1 MFFLSLLQ
9 RKHPMKISIHKKI
22 LTVLL
27 LSIHFL
33 FSSCQSS
40 SDSNIPTIGFIDYVE
55 DATLAQARTGFYDA
69 LEQAGYTE
77 DSNTLKIIYR
87 NAQGDQAVLLQA
99 VDYIISQQPTFIATN
114 TTLST
119 INTVQR
125 TKEIPIF
132 MMVAPRP
139 DIAGLTNKSGENP
152 PNLFGVYETLDYIDT
167 SAALIQQLFPAA
179 KKVGTIYSASES
191 QSIDGLNRLKAS
203 CEKMGIE
210 LEAIPV
216 TNSSETLLITES
228 LLSKNIDV
236 FFALPDN
243 VIFSSF
249 ETVVKSCN
257 DKNIPILT
265 SEAGLVSRG
274 ALASF
279 GADMYQWGFQAG
291 AQAARFLKEKS
302 TKDLPPQIV
311 QVRKKVMNVQGAKQ
325 FKIVPD
331 STFTLHYP

>member
-1 MFFLSLLQ
+1 MKKGNSL
-9 RKHPMKISIHKKI
+9 PIAVF
-22 LTVLL
+22 VLL
-27 LSIHFL
+27 TLNFLLSA
-33 FSSCQSS
+33 CQS
-40 SDSNIPTIGFIDYVE
+40 NTPKNVPVIGFIDYVE

-69 LEQAGYTE
+69 LKISGYSE

-99 VDYIISQQPTFIATN
+99 VDYIISQQPMFIATN

-125 TKEIPIF
+125 NKETPIF

-139 DIAGLTNKSGENP
+139 DIAGLTNKAGEYP
-152 PNLFGVYETLDYIDT
+152 PNLFGAYETLDYIDT
-167 SAALIQQLFPAA
+167 SAALIQQLFPTT

-191 QSIDGLNRLKAS
+191 QSIDALNRLKAS

-216 TNSSETLLITES
+216 TNSSETQLITES

-257 DKNIPILT
+257 DKNIPIIT

-279 GADMYQWGFQAG
+279 GADMYQWGYQAG
-291 AQAARFLKEKS
+291 VQAALYLKEKS
-302 TKDLPPQIV
+302 TKNLQPQLVNI
-311 QVRKKVMNVQGAKQ
+311 RKKVMNAQGAKQ
-325 FKIVPD
+325 FNIVPD
-331 STFTLHYP
+331 STFTLLSP

>member
-1 MFFLSLLQ
+1 MKKINGSRIIILVLLSLNF
-9 RKHPMKISIHKKI
+9 
-22 LTVLL
+22 L
-27 LSIHFL
+27 LSA
-33 FSSCQSS
+33 CQSNRPK
-40 SDSNIPTIGFIDYVE
+40 DVPVIGFIDFVE

-69 LEQAGYTE
+69 LKISGYSE
-77 DSNTLKIIYR
+77 DRGTLKIIYR

-99 VDYIISQQPTFIATN
+99 VDYIISQQPIFIATN

-139 DIAGLTNKSGENP
+139 DIAGLTNKAGENP
-152 PNLFGVYETLDYIDT
+152 INLFGIYETLDYIDT
-167 SAALIQQLFPAA
+167 SAALIQQLFPAS

-191 QSIDGLNRLKAS
+191 QSIDALNRLKAS
-203 CEKMGIE
+203 CEKMGIA

-216 TNSSETLLITES
+216 TNSSETQLITES

-257 DKNIPILT
+257 DKNIPIIT

-279 GADMYQWGFQAG
+279 GADMYQWGYQAG
-291 AQAARFLKEKS
+291 VQAANYLKKKTTDNLKPE
-302 TKDLPPQIV
+302 IV
-311 QVRKKVMNVQGAKQ
+311 RVRKKVMNQLVAQE

-331 STFTLHYP
+331 SSFTLLTK

>member
-1 MFFLSLLQ
+1 MKKINGSRIIILVLLSLNF
-9 RKHPMKISIHKKI
+9 
-22 LTVLL
+22 L
-27 LSIHFL
+27 LSA
-33 FSSCQSS
+33 CQSNRPK
-40 SDSNIPTIGFIDYVE
+40 DVPVIGFIDFVE

-69 LEQAGYTE
+69 LKISGYSE
-77 DSNTLKIIYR
+77 DRGTLKIIYR

-99 VDYIISQQPTFIATN
+99 VDYIISQQPIFIATN

-125 TKEIPIF
+125 TKENPIF

-139 DIAGLTNKSGENP
+139 DIAGLTNKAGENP
-152 PNLFGVYETLDYIDT
+152 PNLFGVYETLEYIDT
-167 SAALIQQLFPAA
+167 SAALIQQLFPST

-191 QSIDGLNRLKAS
+191 QSIDALNRLKAS
-203 CEKMGIE
+203 CKKMGIE

-216 TNSSETLLITES
+216 TNSSETQLITES

-236 FFALPDN
+236 FFALPYN

-257 DKNIPILT
+257 DKNIPIIT
-265 SEAGLVSRG
+265 SEAGLVSRR

-279 GADMYQWGFQAG
+279 GADMYQWGFQSG
-291 AQAARFLKEKS
+291 VQAAQFLKEKS
-302 TKDLPPQIV
+302 TKNLQPQLV
-311 QVRKKVMNVQGAKQ
+311 NNRKKVMNEQVAKQ
-325 FKIVPD
+325 FKITPD
-331 STFTLHYP
+331 SSFTVLTQ

>member
-1 MFFLSLLQ
+1 M
-9 RKHPMKISIHKKI
+9 KKI
-22 LTVLL
+22 NGSRIIILVLL
-27 LSIHFL
+27 SFNFLLSA
-33 FSSCQSS
+33 CQSNRPK
-40 SDSNIPTIGFIDYVE
+40 DVPVIGFIDFVE

-69 LEQAGYTE
+69 LKVSGYSE
-77 DSNTLKIIYR
+77 DRGTLKIIYR

-99 VDYIISQQPTFIATN
+99 VDYVISQQPTFIATN

-125 TKEIPIF
+125 NKEIPIF

-139 DIAGLTNKSGENP
+139 DIAGLTNKAGENP
-152 PNLFGVYETLDYIDT
+152 PNLFGVYATLDYIDT
-167 SAALIQQLFPAA
+167 SAALIQQLFPSA

-191 QSIDGLNRLKAS
+191 QSIDALNRLKAS

-216 TNSSETLLITES
+216 TNSSETQLITES

-257 DKNIPILT
+257 DKNIPIIT

-279 GADMYQWGFQAG
+279 GADMYQWGFQSG
-291 AQAARFLKEKS
+291 VQAAQFLKEKS
-302 TKDLPPQIV
+302 TKNLQPQLV
-311 QVRKKVMNVQGAKQ
+311 NNRKKVMNEQVAKQ
-325 FKIVPD
+325 FKITPD
-331 STFTLHYP
+331 SSFTVLTQ

>member
-1 MFFLSLLQ
+1 
-9 RKHPMKISIHKKI
+9 MKIPSPKTI
-22 LTVLL
+22 LSVLL
-27 LSIHFL
+27 ISIYFL
-33 FSSCQSS
+33 LASCNATQ
-40 SDSNIPTIGFIDYVE
+40 DKNIPTIAFIDYVE

-69 LEQAGYTE
+69 LKQAGYSE

-99 VDYIISQQPTFIATN
+99 VDYVISQQPVLIATN

-125 TKEIPIF
+125 NKEIPVF

-139 DIAGLTNKSGENP
+139 DIAGLTNKAGENP
-152 PNLFGVYETLDYIDT
+152 PNLFGVYETLEYIDT
-167 SAALIQQLFPAA
+167 SAALIQQLFPSA

-191 QSIDGLNRLKAS
+191 QSIDALNRLKAS
-203 CEKMGIE
+203 CEKMGIL

-216 TNSSETLLITES
+216 TNSSETQLITES
-228 LLSKNIDV
+228 LLSKDIDV

-249 ETVVKSCN
+249 ETVVKSCK
-257 DKNIPILT
+257 DKNIPIIT

-291 AQAARFLKEKS
+291 VQAAIFLKEKS
-302 TKDLPPQIV
+302 TKDLQPQLVNI
-311 QVRKKVMNVQGAKQ
+311 RKRVMNIQVAKQ
-325 FKIVPD
+325 FNISPD
-331 STFTLHYP
+331 STFTVLSP

>member
-1 MFFLSLLQ
+1 
-9 RKHPMKISIHKKI
+9 MKKGKNTLIAIF
-22 LTVLL
+22 VL
-27 LSIHFL
+27 LSINFL
-33 FSSCQSS
+33 ISACQSHT
-40 SDSNIPTIGFIDYVE
+40 PTDAPVIGFIDYVE
-55 DATLAQARTGFYDA
+55 DATLAKARQGFYNA
-69 LEQAGYTE
+69 LKASGYSE
-77 DSNTLKIIYR
+77 DNNTLKIIYR

-99 VDYIISQQPTFIATN
+99 VDYIISQTPTFIATN

-125 TKEIPIF
+125 NRTIPVF

-139 DIAGLTNKSGENP
+139 DIAGLTNKAGENP

-167 SAALIQQLFPAA
+167 SAALIQQLFLAT

-191 QSIDGLNRLKAS
+191 QSIDALNRLKAG

-216 TNSSETLLITES
+216 TNSSETQLITES

-257 DKNIPILT
+257 DKNIPIIT

-279 GADMYQWGFQAG
+279 GADMYQWGYQSG
-291 AQAARFLKEKS
+291 EQAAKFLKEKS
-302 TKDLPPQIV
+302 TKNLQPQLVNI
-311 QVRKKVMNVQGAKQ
+311 RKKVMNQLVAQQ
-325 FKIVPD
+325 FKIIPD
-331 STFTLHYP
+331 SSFTLLSP

>member
-1 MFFLSLLQ
+1 
-9 RKHPMKISIHKKI
+9 MKKRNGSPIAV
-22 LTVLL
+22 LVLL
-27 LSIHFL
+27 IINFLLSA
-33 FSSCQSS
+33 CQSNTS
-40 SDSNIPTIGFIDYVE
+40 KNVPVIGFIDFVE

-69 LEQAGYTE
+69 LKASGYSE

-99 VDYIISQQPTFIATN
+99 VDYIISQQPIFIATN

-139 DIAGLTNKSGENP
+139 DIAGLTNKAGENP

-167 SAALIQQLFPAA
+167 SAALIQQLFPSA

-191 QSIDGLNRLKAS
+191 QSIDALNRLKAS
-203 CEKMGIE
+203 CKKMGIE

-216 TNSSETLLITES
+216 TNSSETQLITES

-257 DKNIPILT
+257 DKNIPIIT

-279 GADMYQWGFQAG
+279 GADMYQWGFQSG
-291 AQAARFLKEKS
+291 VQAAQFFKEKS
-302 TKDLPPQIV
+302 TKNLQPQLVNI
-311 QVRKKVMNVQGAKQ
+311 RKKVMNQLVAQQ

-331 STFTLHYP
+331 STFTLLTK

>member
-1 MFFLSLLQ
+1 MKKRNGSPIAVLVLLSLNF
-9 RKHPMKISIHKKI
+9 
-22 LTVLL
+22 L
-27 LSIHFL
+27 LSA
-33 FSSCQSS
+33 CQTNTPK
-40 SDSNIPTIGFIDYVE
+40 DIPVIGFIDFVE

-69 LEQAGYTE
+69 LKISGYSE
-77 DSNTLKIIYR
+77 DRGTLKIIYR
-87 NAQGDQAVLLQA
+87 NAQGDQSVLLQA

-139 DIAGLTNKSGENP
+139 DIAGLTNKAGENP

-167 SAALIQQLFPAA
+167 SAALIQQLFPTI

-191 QSIDGLNRLKAS
+191 QSIDALNRLKAS
-203 CEKMGIE
+203 CKKMGIE

-216 TNSSETLLITES
+216 TNSSETQLITES

-257 DKNIPILT
+257 DKNIPIIT

-279 GADMYQWGFQAG
+279 GADMYQWGYQSG
-291 AQAARFLKEKS
+291 VQAAQFLKLKS
-302 TKDLPPQIV
+302 TKNLQPQLVNI
-311 QVRKKVMNVQGAKQ
+311 RKKVMNEQVAKQ

-331 STFTLHYP
+331 SSFTLLTP

>member
-1 MFFLSLLQ
+1 MIKQ
-9 RKHPMKISIHKKI
+9 RLK
-22 LTVLL
+22 T
-27 LSIHFL
+27 L
-33 FSSCQSS
+33 FSVLFSCIGLLFISCQSS
-40 SDSNIPTIGFIDYVE
+40 SDKNITTIGFIDYVE
-55 DATLAQARTGFYDA
+55 DATLAQARLGFYDA
-69 LEQAGYTE
+69 LRAGGFSE

-99 VDYIISQQPTFIATN
+99 VDYVISQQPAFIATN

-119 INTVQR
+119 VNTVQR
-125 TKEIPIF
+125 TKTIPVC

-139 DIAGLTNKSGENP
+139 DLAGLTNKAGENP
-152 PNLFGVYETLDYIDT
+152 SNLFGVYETLDYIDT
-167 SAALIQQLFPAA
+167 SAFLIKQLFPQA
-179 KKVGTIYSASES
+179 KTVGSIYSASES
-191 QSIDGLNRLKAS
+191 QSIAALNRLKTS
-203 CEKMGIE
+203 CEKMGIS

-216 TNSSETLLITES
+216 TNSSETQLITES

-249 ETVVKSCN
+249 ETVVKSCA
-257 DKNIPILT
+257 DKNIPIIT

-279 GADMYQWGFQAG
+279 GADMYQWGYQSG
-291 AQAARFLKEKS
+291 VQAAKFLKEKS
-302 TKDLPPQIV
+302 TKNSTPEIV
-311 QVRKKVMNVQGAKQ
+311 RSRKKVMNQKVAQQ

-331 STFTLHYP
+331 SSFTLLTQ

>member
-1 MFFLSLLQ
+1 MLSLFQ
-9 RKHPMKISIHKKI
+9 RNKKMKKGNTTPIAV
-22 LTVLL
+22 LVLL
-27 LSIHFL
+27 SLSFL
-33 FSSCQSS
+33 LLACQSNTPK
-40 SDSNIPTIGFIDYVE
+40 DVPVIGFIDFVE

-69 LEQAGYTE
+69 LKISGYSE

-99 VDYIISQQPTFIATN
+99 VDYIISQEPSFIATN

-119 INTVQR
+119 IYTVQR

-139 DIAGLTNKSGENP
+139 DIAGLTNKAGENP

-167 SAALIQQLFPAA
+167 SAALIQQLFPNA

-191 QSIDGLNRLKAS
+191 QSIDALNRLKAS
-203 CEKMGIE
+203 CEKMGII

-216 TNSSETLLITES
+216 TNSSETQLITES

-257 DKNIPILT
+257 NKNIPIIT

-279 GADMYQWGFQAG
+279 GADMYQWGYQAG
-291 AQAARFLKEKS
+291 VQAAQYLKEKS
-302 TKDLPPQIV
+302 TKNLKPEMV
-311 QVRKKVMNVQGAKQ
+311 SVRKKVMNQQVAQL

-331 STFTLHYP
+331 SSFTLQIK

>member
-1 MFFLSLLQ
+1 MLSLFQ
-9 RKHPMKISIHKKI
+9 RNKKMKKGNTTPIAV
-22 LTVLL
+22 LVLL
-27 LSIHFL
+27 SLSFL
-33 FSSCQSS
+33 LLACQSNTPK
-40 SDSNIPTIGFIDYVE
+40 DVPVIGFIDFVE

-69 LEQAGYTE
+69 LKISGYSE

-99 VDYIISQQPTFIATN
+99 VDYIISQEPSFIATN

-139 DIAGLTNKSGENP
+139 DIAGLTNKAGENP

-167 SAALIQQLFPAA
+167 SAALIQQLFPNA

-191 QSIDGLNRLKAS
+191 QSIDALNRLKAS
-203 CEKMGIE
+203 CEKMGII

-216 TNSSETLLITES
+216 TNSSETQLITES

-257 DKNIPILT
+257 NKNIPIIT

-279 GADMYQWGFQAG
+279 GADMYQWGYQAG
-291 AQAARFLKEKS
+291 VQAAQYLKEKS
-302 TKDLPPQIV
+302 TKNLKPEMV
-311 QVRKKVMNVQGAKQ
+311 SARKKVMNQQVAQL

-331 STFTLHYP
+331 SSFTLQIK

>member
-1 MFFLSLLQ
+1 
-9 RKHPMKISIHKKI
+9 MKKGNTTPITVH
-22 LTVLL
+22 VLL
-27 LSIHFL
+27 IIIIFL
-33 FSSCQSS
+33 TACQSNTPK
-40 SDSNIPTIGFIDYVE
+40 DVPVIGFIDFVE

-69 LEQAGYTE
+69 LKISGYSE
-77 DSNTLKIIYR
+77 DGGTLKIIYR

-139 DIAGLTNKSGENP
+139 DIAGLTNKAGENP

-167 SAALIQQLFPAA
+167 SAALIQQLFPTT

-191 QSIDGLNRLKAS
+191 QSIDALNRLNAS
-203 CEKMGIE
+203 CKKMGVE

-216 TNSSETLLITES
+216 TNSSETQLITES

-257 DKNIPILT
+257 DKNIPIIT
-265 SEAGLVSRG
+265 SEAGLVNRG

-279 GADMYQWGFQAG
+279 GADMYQWGYQAG
-291 AQAARFLKEKS
+291 VQAAQFLKEKS
-302 TKDLPPQIV
+302 TKNLQPQLVNI
-311 QVRKKVMNVQGAKQ
+311 RKKVMNEQVAKQ
-325 FKIVPD
+325 FKIIPD
-331 STFTLHYP
+331 SSFTLLTP

>member
-1 MFFLSLLQ
+1 
-9 RKHPMKISIHKKI
+9 MKIQKHKTI
-22 LTVLL
+22 LPILL

-33 FSSCQSS
+33 FSSCQFSR
-40 SDSNIPTIGFIDYVE
+40 DTNIPIIGFIDYVE

-69 LEQAGYTE
+69 LKQAGYSE
-77 DSNTLKIIYR
+77 ESNTLKAIYR

-99 VDYIISQQPTFIATN
+99 VDYIISQNPVFIATN

-125 TKEIPIF
+125 NRTIPVF

-139 DIAGLTNKSGENP
+139 DIAGLTNKAGENP
-152 PNLFGVYETLDYIDT
+152 PNLFGVYETLEYIDT
-167 SAALIQQLFPAA
+167 SATLIQQLFPTA

-191 QSIDGLNRLKAS
+191 QSIDALNRLKAS

-216 TNSSETLLITES
+216 TNSSETQLITES
-228 LLSKNIDV
+228 LLSKNVDV

-249 ETVVKSCN
+249 ETVVKSCH
-257 DKNIPILT
+257 DKNIPIIT

-291 AQAARFLKEKS
+291 VQAASFLKEKS
-302 TKDLPPQIV
+302 TKNLQPQL
-311 QVRKKVMNVQGAKQ
+311 VRIRKRVMNVQGSKQ

-331 STFTLHYP
+331 STFTLITP

>member
-1 MFFLSLLQ
+1 M
-9 RKHPMKISIHKKI
+9 KKI
-22 LTVLL
+22 NGSRIIILVLL
-27 LSIHFL
+27 SFNFLLSA
-33 FSSCQSS
+33 CQSNRPK
-40 SDSNIPTIGFIDYVE
+40 DVPVIGFIDFVE

-69 LEQAGYTE
+69 LKNSGYSE
-77 DSNTLKIIYR
+77 DRGTLKIIYR

-99 VDYIISQQPTFIATN
+99 VDYIISQQPLFIATN

-125 TKEIPIF
+125 TKETPIF

-139 DIAGLTNKSGENP
+139 DIAGLTNKAGENP
-152 PNLFGVYETLDYIDT
+152 PNLFGVYETLEYIDT
-167 SAALIQQLFPAA
+167 SAALIQQLFPST

-191 QSIDGLNRLKAS
+191 QSIDALNRLKAS
-203 CEKMGIE
+203 CKKMGIE

-216 TNSSETLLITES
+216 TNSSETQLITES

-257 DKNIPILT
+257 DKNIPIIT

-279 GADMYQWGFQAG
+279 GADMYQWGFQSG
-291 AQAARFLKEKS
+291 VQAAQFLKEKS
-302 TKDLPPQIV
+302 TKNLQPQLV
-311 QVRKKVMNVQGAKQ
+311 NNRKKVMNEQVAKQ
-325 FKIVPD
+325 FKITPD
-331 STFTLHYP
+331 SSFTVLTQ

>member
-1 MFFLSLLQ
+1 MLSLFQ
-9 RKHPMKISIHKKI
+9 RNKKMKKGNTTPIAV
-22 LTVLL
+22 LVLL
-27 LSIHFL
+27 SLSFL
-33 FSSCQSS
+33 LLACQSNTPK
-40 SDSNIPTIGFIDYVE
+40 DVPVIGFIDFVE

-69 LEQAGYTE
+69 LKISGYSE

-99 VDYIISQQPTFIATN
+99 VDYIISQEPSFIATN

-139 DIAGLTNKSGENP
+139 DIAGLTNKAGENP

-167 SAALIQQLFPAA
+167 SAALIQQLFPNA

-191 QSIDGLNRLKAS
+191 QSIDALNRLKAS
-203 CEKMGIE
+203 CEKMGII

-216 TNSSETLLITES
+216 TNSSETQLITES

-257 DKNIPILT
+257 DKNIPIIT

-279 GADMYQWGFQAG
+279 GADMYQWGYQSG
-291 AQAARFLKEKS
+291 VQAAKYLKEKS
-302 TKDLPPQIV
+302 TKNLKPEMV
-311 QVRKKVMNVQGAKQ
+311 SVRKKVMNQQVGQL

-331 STFTLHYP
+331 SSFTLQTK

>member
-1 MFFLSLLQ
+1 MKKVNGSPIAVFVLLSLYF
-9 RKHPMKISIHKKI
+9 
-22 LTVLL
+22 L
-27 LSIHFL
+27 LSA
-33 FSSCQSS
+33 CQS
-40 SDSNIPTIGFIDYVE
+40 NTPKNVPVIGFIDYVE

-69 LEQAGYTE
+69 LKISGYSE
-77 DSNTLKIIYR
+77 DRGTLKIIYR

-99 VDYIISQQPTFIATN
+99 VEYIISQQPIFIATN

-139 DIAGLTNKSGENP
+139 DIAGLTNKAGENP

-167 SAALIQQLFPAA
+167 SAALIQQLFPSA

-191 QSIDGLNRLKAS
+191 QSIDALNRLKEG
-203 CEKMGIE
+203 CKKMGIE

-216 TNSSETLLITES
+216 INSSETQLITES
-228 LLSKNIDV
+228 VLSKNIDV

-257 DKNIPILT
+257 DKNIPIIT

-279 GADMYQWGFQAG
+279 GADMYQWGYQAG
-291 AQAARFLKEKS
+291 VQAAKFLKEKS
-302 TKDLPPQIV
+302 TKNLQPQLVNI
-311 QVRKKVMNVQGAKQ
+311 RKKVMNEQVAQQ

-331 STFTLHYP
+331 STFTLLTK

>member
-1 MFFLSLLQ
+1 MKRLNRKSILFIILLTI
-9 RKHPMKISIHKKI
+9 PFII
-22 LTVLL
+22 
-27 LSIHFL
+27 
-33 FSSCQSS
+33 SSCQSNQNK
-40 SDSNIPTIGFIDYVE
+40 NIPIIGFIDYVE
-55 DATLAQARTGFYDA
+55 DATLAQARNGFYDA
-69 LEQAGYTE
+69 LSASGFSE
-77 DSNTLKIIYR
+77 DRGTLKIIYR
-87 NAQGDQAVLLQA
+87 NAQGDQAVLLQT
-99 VDYIISQQPTFIATN
+99 VDYIISQQPDFIATN

-139 DIAGLTNKSGENP
+139 DIAGLTTKAGENP

-167 SAALIQQLFPAA
+167 SAALIQQLFPSA

-191 QSIDGLNRLKAS
+191 QSIDALNRLKAS
-203 CEKMGIE
+203 CEKMGIT
-210 LEAIPV
+210 LETIPV
-216 TNSSETLLITES
+216 TNSSETQLITES

-249 ETVVKSCN
+249 ETIVKSCH
-257 DKNIPILT
+257 DKNIPIIT

-279 GADMYQWGFQAG
+279 GADMYQWGYQSG
-291 AQAARFLKEKS
+291 MEAAKFLKEKS
-302 TKDLPPQIV
+302 TKNLQPQLV
-311 QVRKKVMNVQGAKQ
+311 NNRKK
-325 FKIVPD
+325 
-331 STFTLHYP
+331 

>member
-1 MFFLSLLQ
+1 
-9 RKHPMKISIHKKI
+9 MKIEYSIS
-22 LTVLL
+22 VL
-27 LSIHFL
+27 FL
-33 FSSCQSS
+33 FAVCICLSSCHSEKEK
-40 SDSNIPTIGFIDYVE
+40 NIPTIGFIDYVE
-55 DATLAQARTGFYDA
+55 DATLAQARQGFYDA
-69 LEQAGYTE
+69 LSASGFSE

-99 VDYIISQQPTFIATN
+99 VDYIISQEPVFIATN

-125 TKEIPIF
+125 NKEIPVF

-139 DIAGLTNKSGENP
+139 DIAGLTNKAGENP
-152 PNLFGVYETLDYIDT
+152 PNLFGVYETLEYIDT
-167 SAALIQQLFPAA
+167 SAALIQQLFPST

-191 QSIDGLNRLKAS
+191 QSIDALNRLKAS

-216 TNSSETLLITES
+216 TNSSETQLITES

-249 ETVVKSCN
+249 ETIVKSCN
-257 DKNIPILT
+257 DKNIPIIT

-279 GADMYQWGFQAG
+279 GADMYQWGFQSG
-291 AQAARFLKEKS
+291 VQAAQFLKEKS
-302 TKDLPPQIV
+302 TKNLQPQLVSI
-311 QVRKKVMNVQGAKQ
+311 RKKVMNSQIAKQ
-325 FKIVPD
+325 FIIIPD
-331 STFTLHYP
+331 STFTLLSQ